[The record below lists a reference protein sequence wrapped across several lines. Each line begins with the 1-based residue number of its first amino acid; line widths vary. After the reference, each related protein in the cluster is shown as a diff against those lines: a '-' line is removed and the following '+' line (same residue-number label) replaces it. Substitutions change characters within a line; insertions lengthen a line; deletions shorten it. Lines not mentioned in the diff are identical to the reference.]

1 MVFPV
6 DYGFVGSYPFTG
18 CFPQVPPSTMNLLVA
33 IPTSSEIRDVL
44 SDMPPLKSL
53 GPDGLHA
60 EFFQKQWHVVG
71 TDICRAIH
79 NVFQR
84 G

>member
-1 MVFPV
+1 
-6 DYGFVGSYPFTG
+6 
-18 CFPQVPPSTMNLLVA
+18 MNLLVA

-60 EFFQKQWHVVG
+60 EFFQKQWHVVVNAWHDPWVTSLGPLKDYVRTADAFAHTLASG
-71 TDICRAIH
+71 TFLA
-79 NVFQR
+79 
-84 G
+84 